1 MHVHSTSRILGQHEC
16 MNVDLSSSL
25 SQEICTSLTQISNQ
39 CELNRQKNSYWQQ
52 KMKPDKTIHVIQS
65 TLISKKIVTKTVEL
79 GYWTE
84 PTSCLKTIST
94 QTATIHVQPIALVKD
109 PRNVLNVPKVM
120 SRVTK
125 KDVKVLSS
133 LKFSFTKAA

>member
-1 MHVHSTSRILGQHEC
+1 
-16 MNVDLSSSL
+16 
-25 SQEICTSLTQISNQ
+25 
-39 CELNRQKNSYWQQ
+39 
-52 KMKPDKTIHVIQS
+52 MKPDKTMHVIQS
-65 TLISKKIVTKTVEL
+65 TFSQKIVTKTVEL

-84 PTSCLKTIST
+84 PTSFLKIIST
-94 QTATIHVQPIALVKD
+94 QTVTIHVQPIALVKD

-133 LKFSFTKAA
+133 LMFSFTKAA